1 MYAANPN
8 RPLKKCDSDIPIAPA
23 AEVWNAMMKKMPTA
37 IRMMDTISSLTLL
50 SILRSS
56 ASAAF
61 FLPAADVFEDD
72 ELLLLFVPPD
82 VDLFCCRFF
91 SVILLPL

>member
-37 IRMMDTISSLTLL
+37 IRMMDTISVSYTHL
-50 SILRSS
+50 SAFLIDFKDGFLAAFASS
-56 ASAAF
+56 AASGFAATVVS
-61 FLPAADVFEDD
+61 PSIEVIST
-72 ELLLLFVPPD
+72 
-82 VDLFCCRFF
+82 
-91 SVILLPL
+91 SVYGCL